1 VAFHLWVVPFSRYVQ
16 NHRFDK
22 YKPANGERT
31 MKELFSKPKVIA
43 IIVVSVLA
51 LIVLLQNLQTVT
63 FRLFFWKV
71 EVSQLLLV
79 LLMLVVGYILGFL
92 TAKLTEKAD

>member
-1 VAFHLWVVPFSRYVQ
+1 
-16 NHRFDK
+16 
-22 YKPANGERT
+22 
-31 MKELFSKPKVIA
+31 MKEFFKRPKVIA
-43 IIVVSVLA
+43 IIVMSILA

-79 LLMLVVGYILGFL
+79 LLTLIIGYILGFL
-92 TAKLTEKAD
+92 TAKLAGKAE

>member
-1 VAFHLWVVPFSRYVQ
+1 
-16 NHRFDK
+16 
-22 YKPANGERT
+22 
-31 MKELFSKPKVIA
+31 MKEFFMRPKIIA

-51 LIVLLQNLQTVT
+51 LIILLQNLQTVT

-79 LLMLVVGYILGFL
+79 LLMLIIGYVLGFL
-92 TAKLTEKAD
+92 TAKLPGKTD

>member
-1 VAFHLWVVPFSRYVQ
+1 
-16 NHRFDK
+16 
-22 YKPANGERT
+22 
-31 MKELFSKPKVIA
+31 MKEFFMRPKIIA

-51 LIVLLQNLQTVT
+51 LIILLQNLQTVT

-79 LLMLVVGYILGFL
+79 LLMLIIGYILGFL
-92 TAKLTEKAD
+92 TAKLTGKTD